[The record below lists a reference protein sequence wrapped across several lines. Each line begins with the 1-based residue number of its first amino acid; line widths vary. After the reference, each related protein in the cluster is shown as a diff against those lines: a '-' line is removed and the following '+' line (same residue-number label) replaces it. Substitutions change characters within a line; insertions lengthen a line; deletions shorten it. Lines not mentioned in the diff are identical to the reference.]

1 MEDEDLI
8 KVEGETN
15 LFRDKNTGAIL
26 NTDSTGYSQYMRMK
40 QRRQTERE
48 ELDPIKS
55 DIEEIK
61 LLLRQLTNGS

>member
-15 LFRDKNTGAIL
+15 LFRDKSTGAIL

-48 ELDPIKS
+48 ELDTIKS

>member
-15 LFRDKNTGAIL
+15 LFRDKGTGAIL

-48 ELDPIKS
+48 ELDTIKS
-55 DIEEIK
+55 DIDEIK